1 MAHGSHRKSAH
12 PPTGHTSHL
21 MVTVSLVTLTVS
33 AAQTRRVFLNAQ
45 GLARKRPARAARE
58 RDFAA
63 YLSTQGV
70 LQLDTVNVLARAH
83 YLPLYSRFGAYDLQ
97 RADAFLWGD
106 ARGHSAHAFEHW
118 GHEASVMPRDLLPAM
133 HHRMVDGN
141 SWQSRY
147 REQLDRERPGLIE
160 AARELAEGDGP
171 VVGAD
176 VSHLAP
182 RVRRKGPWWDN
193 DHAKD
198 ALEYLFITGR
208 VAASRGRHF
217 ARTYDATH
225 RAWGLPP
232 ADAVA
237 ADGSHPWG
245 LPAADAR
252 QQLFDRAL
260 AACGIGAVADL
271 CDHFRLPLRP
281 GVRAP
286 DAAGGVA
293 WAASAVER
301 GLAEWVEVEGWKT
314 PALMAVGG
322 PTADAP
328 WHRAAADPGRATGAA
343 LLSPFDPVCWYRP
356 RLERMFGMDYRI
368 EIYTPAAK
376 RVYGYYCL
384 PFLLGDQMVGRV
396 DIKADRKAGVLRVQ
410 SVWSEE
416 RTVRGARRRTDE
428 EIVEALAEELGVMAR
443 WLGLDR
449 IEVGPGGNIA
459 GHLGASLR

>member
-1 MAHGSHRKSAH
+1 
-12 PPTGHTSHL
+12 
-21 MVTVSLVTLTVS
+21 MVTVSLVTSTVS
-33 AAQTRRVFLNAQ
+33 AAQARRVFLNAQ
-45 GLARKRPARAARE
+45 GLARKRPGRAARD

-97 RADAFLWGD
+97 QADAFLWGD

-133 HHRMVDGN
+133 HYRMVGGD

-147 REQLDRERPGLIE
+147 KERLDRERPGLID

-198 ALEYLFITGR
+198 ALEYLFITGK

-217 ARTYDATH
+217 TRTYDATE

-260 AACGIGAVADL
+260 AACGIGTAADL

-286 DAAGGVA
+286 DAAGGEA

-301 GLAEWVEVEGWKT
+301 GLAAWVEVEGWKT

-328 WHRAAADPGRATGAA
+328 WHRAATDPGRATGAA

-396 DIKADRKAGVLRVQ
+396 DLKADRKAGVLRVQ
-410 SVWSEE
+410 SVWREE

-428 EIVEALAEELGVMAR
+428 EIVEALAEELGGMTR

-449 IEVGPGGNIA
+449 IEVGSFGNIT
-459 GHLGASLR
+459 GHLGAMLR

>member
-1 MAHGSHRKSAH
+1 
-12 PPTGHTSHL
+12 
-21 MVTVSLVTLTVS
+21 MVTVSLVTHTVS
-33 AAQTRRVFLNAQ
+33 AAQTRRIFLNAQ

-63 YLSTQGV
+63 YLSSQGV

-97 RADAFLWGD
+97 KAEAFLWGD

-118 GHEASVMPRDLLPAM
+118 GHEASVMPHDLLPAM

-141 SWQSRY
+141 SWQSRR
-147 REQLDRERPGLIE
+147 RERLDRERPGLID
-160 AARELAEGDGP
+160 AARKLAEEHGP

-182 RVRRKGPWWDN
+182 REHRKGPWWDN

-198 ALEYLFITGR
+198 ALEYLFITGK

-217 ARTYDATH
+217 ARTYDATQ

-237 ADGSHPWG
+237 DDGSHPWG
-245 LPAADAR
+245 LPAAEAR

-260 AACGIGAVADL
+260 AACGIGTVADL

-281 GVRAP
+281 GVRTP
-286 DAAGGVA
+286 DAAGGEA
-293 WAASAVER
+293 WATSAVER
-301 GLAEWVEVEGWKT
+301 GLAEWVEVEGWRA
-314 PALMAVGG
+314 PALMAMGE
-322 PTADAP
+322 PSADAP
-328 WHRAAADPGRATGAA
+328 WHRAATDPGRATGAT

-396 DIKADRKAGVLRVQ
+396 DLKADRKAGVLRAQ
-410 SVWSEE
+410 AVWREE
-416 RTVRGARRRTDE
+416 HAVRGARRRTDE
-428 EIVEALAEELGVMAR
+428 EIVEALAEELGGMAR

-449 IEVGPGGNIA
+449 IEVGPGGNLA
-459 GHLGASLR
+459 GHLGAWLR

>member
-1 MAHGSHRKSAH
+1 
-12 PPTGHTSHL
+12 
-21 MVTVSLVTLTVS
+21 MVTVSLVTRTVS
-33 AAQTRRVFLNAQ
+33 AALARRVFLNAQ
-45 GLARKRPARAARE
+45 GLARTRPSRAARE

-63 YLSTQGV
+63 YLAAQGV

-83 YLPLYSRFGAYDLQ
+83 YLPLFSRFGAFDLA

-106 ARGHSAHAFEHW
+106 AAGHSPHAFEHW
-118 GHEASVMPRDLLPAM
+118 GHEASVMPRELLPAM
-133 HHRMVDGN
+133 HHRMVGAS
-141 SWQSRY
+141 SWQSRS
-147 REQLDRERPGLIE
+147 RERLDSERPGLIDS
-160 AARELAEGDGP
+160 ARDLVNSAGP

-182 RVRRKGPWWDN
+182 RERRKGPWWDN

-198 ALEYLFITGR
+198 ALEYLFIAGK

-217 ARTYDATH
+217 TRTYDATE

-232 ADAVA
+232 ADAVSP
-237 ADGSHPWG
+237 DGAHPWG
-245 LPAADAR
+245 IPADQAR

-260 AACGIGAVADL
+260 AACGIGTVADL

-281 GVRAP
+281 GKNAP
-286 DAAGGVA
+286 DAAGGDA

-301 GLAEWVEVEGWKT
+301 GLAEWVDVDGWKS

-368 EIYTPAAK
+368 EIYTPAPK

-396 DIKADRKAGVLRVQ
+396 DLKADRKAGVLRVQ
-410 SVWSEE
+410 SAWREE
-416 RTVRGARRRTDE
+416 RAAPGARRRSDGD
-428 EIVEALAEELGVMAR
+428 IAAALSTELDLMAR
-443 WLGLDR
+443 WLGLN
-449 IEVGPGGNIA
+449 EVETTGRGNLSI
-459 GHLGASLR
+459 

>member
-1 MAHGSHRKSAH
+1 
-12 PPTGHTSHL
+12 
-21 MVTVSLVTLTVS
+21 MVTVSLVTRTVS
-33 AAQTRRVFLNAQ
+33 AAQSRRIFLNAQ

-97 RADAFLWGD
+97 QAEAFLWGD

-133 HHRMVDGN
+133 HHRMVSGV
-141 SWQSRY
+141 SWQSKWRD
-147 REQLDRERPGLIE
+147 RLDAERPGLIE
-160 AARELAEGDGP
+160 GVRALVEEQGP

-176 VSHLAP
+176 VEHLAP
-182 RVRRKGPWWDN
+182 RDGPKGPWWDTS
-193 DHAKD
+193 HTKD
-198 ALEYLFITGR
+198 ALEYLFISGK

-217 ARTYDATH
+217 ARTYDSTR
-225 RAWGLPP
+225 RAWGLAP
-232 ADAVA
+232 ADAADA
-237 ADGSHPWG
+237 ADAGGSHPWG
-245 LPAADAR
+245 LPAAEAR

-260 AACGIGAVADL
+260 AACGIGTIADL

-281 GVRAP
+281 GVRTP
-286 DAAGGVA
+286 DAAGGEA
-293 WAASAVER
+293 WAISAVER
-301 GLAEWVEVEGWKT
+301 GLAEWVEVEGWRA
-314 PALMAVGG
+314 PALVAVGE
-322 PTADAP
+322 PSADAP
-328 WHRAAADPGRATGAA
+328 WHRAAVDPGRATGAA

-396 DIKADRKAGVLRVQ
+396 DLKADRKASVLRVQ
-410 SVWSEE
+410 AAWREE
-416 RTVRGARRRTDE
+416 RAVRGARRRTDD
-428 EIVEALAEELGVMAR
+428 EIVEGLAEDLGSMAR

-449 IEVGPGGNIA
+449 IEVGAGGNLA
-459 GHLGASLR
+459 GRLGAWLL

>member
-1 MAHGSHRKSAH
+1 
-12 PPTGHTSHL
+12 
-21 MVTVSLVTLTVS
+21 MVTVSLVTRTVS
-33 AAQTRRVFLNAQ
+33 AAQARRVFLNAQ
-45 GLARKRPARAARE
+45 GLARKRPTRAARE

-133 HHRMVDGN
+133 HHRMMGGA

-147 REQLDRERPGLIE
+147 WERLDREHPGLID
-160 AARELAEGDGP
+160 AARGLAEENGP

-182 RVRRKGPWWDN
+182 RERRKGPWWDN

-198 ALEYLFITGR
+198 ALEYLFITGK

-217 ARTYDATH
+217 TRTYDATQ

-232 ADAVA
+232 ADVVA
-237 ADGSHPWG
+237 ADGTHPWG
-245 LPAADAR
+245 LPAAEAR

-260 AACGIGAVADL
+260 AACGIGTVADL

-286 DAAGGVA
+286 DAAGGEA

-322 PTADAP
+322 PTGDEP
-328 WHRAAADPGRATGAA
+328 WHRAATDPGRATGAA

-356 RLERMFGMDYRI
+356 RLARMFGMDYRI

-376 RVYGYYCL
+376 RVHGYYCL

-396 DIKADRKAGVLRVQ
+396 DLKADRKAGVLLVQ
-410 SVWSEE
+410 AVWREVDA
-416 RTVRGARRRTDE
+416 VRGARRRTDE
-428 EIVEALAEELGVMAR
+428 EIVEALAEELGRMAR

-449 IEVGPGGNIA
+449 IEVGPVGNIA
-459 GHLGASLR
+459 GPLGALLR